1 MVPASHLNRRLF
13 CKTMAEDTGILFIQ
27 TGGTIDKEYP
37 RTMGGY
43 SFEFG
48 DKSAAQK
55 IISALTP
62 GVSFE

>member
-1 MVPASHLNRRLF
+1 
-13 CKTMAEDTGILFIQ
+13 MADDNGILFIQ

-37 RTMGGY
+37 RTTGGY

-48 DKSAAQK
+48 DMSAAQK
-55 IISALTP
+55 IVSSLRP

>member
-1 MVPASHLNRRLF
+1 
-13 CKTMAEDTGILFIQ
+13 MAEDNGILFIQ

-43 SFEFG
+43 SFEIG

-55 IISALTP
+55 ILSSLKP
-62 GVSFE
+62 GVSFQ